1 MIRLFR
7 LMFGTV
13 IAALGCGAFWH
24 NKPARWHGDEKGDD
38 LEQAVEFEG
47 LLPKRKTRDP
57 VKRANHNNPKC
68 DEQPAGNRTH

>member
-1 MIRLFR
+1 MIKLIRLV
-7 LMFGTV
+7 FGTV

-24 NKPARWHGDEKGDD
+24 NKPARWHGDEKEDD
-38 LEQAVEFEG
+38 REQAVEFEG

-57 VKRANHNNPKC
+57 IKKANDNNPKC